1 MRLKLAVAA
10 LPLLIAAS
18 GAYATAEKNRVFVE
32 SRWYELDDLKGLM
45 KQYDPKYFSWVFP
58 ANRVYILGNRVSH
71 TSKLPPVILDERNK
85 RIGVIKTYARKPGDG
100 KNLSAE
106 LDKHCLNAFKVA
118 LVNIGGRSAGI
129 GPVKS
134 PPYEVVGI
142 QSHVMA
148 KAPSDI
154 YHSRKREIVT
164 QKPPTPDA
172 LLCSVYRTPK
182 KDGRMFYD
190 TMVVLTAKAAYGT
203 GKW

>member
-1 MRLKLAVAA
+1 MRLKLASAA

-18 GAYATAEKNRVFVE
+18 GAVASTEKNRVFVE
-32 SRWYELDDLKGLM
+32 SRWYELDDIKGLM
-45 KQYDPKYFSWVFP
+45 KQYDPKEFNWVFP
-58 ANRVYILGNRVSH
+58 SNRRYILGNQVSH

-85 RIGVIKTYARKPGDG
+85 RIGIIKTYAQKPGDG
-100 KNLSAE
+100 KNLSTE
-106 LDKHCLNAFKVA
+106 LDKSCLMAFKVA
-118 LVNIGGRSAGI
+118 LVNIGGRSAGL

-148 KAPSDI
+148 LAPSDI
-154 YHSRKREIVT
+154 YHSQKREIIT
-164 QKPPTPDA
+164 QKPPTSDA

-182 KDGRMFYD
+182 KDGRTFYN